1 MDKIKFVLINPTS
14 PTWRASKKG
23 SPPGRRIFRFSM
35 LSSLQVAASMPPEV
49 DTRIVDED
57 VGPVDF
63 DTDADLIGISL
74 MTYNA
79 PRAYEIA
86 DRFRSEKGKPVI
98 LGGYHPTFLPEEAI
112 QHADAV
118 CIGEAEYNVPRMIE
132 DFRAGRMRGLYRS
145 ELVDLK
151 DYPIPERSLLQNR
164 AYMTPDILQATR
176 GCPHRCKYCSVAS
189 FQRGRIRTRP
199 VKDVIEELKMLGRH
213 VMFMD
218 DNLIGD
224 RDYALELFSAMIPL
238 RKRWFSQCGIGVA
251 YDDELFQ
258 LASRSGCRG
267 LFIGLESLSQ
277 ESLNNWSKDMA
288 KAKDYARLIGKLHS
302 AGIGVYAGF
311 VFGADRDTPAVFKAT
326 LDFLDEAKIDALQAT
341 RLTPFPG
348 TPLFDAMDRQGR
360 IFDKDWSHYDFF
372 HVVFEPRRMSRQTL
386 DEGTAWVLKEFY
398 SRRRVARR
406 FWNQVGYLHP
416 MAFTRVVVPLNLGYR
431 QRLKTNGTFERG
443 SRFVPPS
450 RFVPA
455 HHTSRARPTS
465 TREVTS

>member
-1 MDKIKFVLINPTS
+1 
-14 PTWRASKKG
+14 
-23 SPPGRRIFRFSM
+23 
-35 LSSLQVAASMPPEV
+35 
-49 DTRIVDED
+49 
-57 VGPVDF
+57 
-63 DTDADLIGISL
+63 
-74 MTYNA
+74 
-79 PRAYEIA
+79 
-86 DRFRSEKGKPVI
+86 
-98 LGGYHPTFLPEEAI
+98 
-112 QHADAV
+112 
-118 CIGEAEYNVPRMIE
+118 
-132 DFRAGRMRGLYRS
+132 
-145 ELVDLK
+145 
-151 DYPIPERSLLQNR
+151 
-164 AYMTPDILQATR
+164 
-176 GCPHRCKYCSVAS
+176 
-189 FQRGRIRTRP
+189 
-199 VKDVIEELKMLGRH
+199 
-213 VMFMD
+213 
-218 DNLIGD
+218 
-224 RDYALELFSAMIPL
+224 
-238 RKRWFSQCGIGVA
+238 
-251 YDDELFQ
+251 
-258 LASRSGCRG
+258 
-267 LFIGLESLSQ
+267 
-277 ESLNNWSKDMA
+277 MA

-398 SRRRVARR
+398 SRRRIARR